1 MPNVRRRELN
11 TVVIAEVREH
21 TLSVVVFQE
30 ELEDVDV
37 LRAGEGVAANTDTE
51 RLAKANRRRLRDS
64 LVRERAR
71 ARNDA

>member
-1 MPNVRRRELN
+1 M
-11 TVVIAEVREH
+11 REH